1 MHYVCDAPGGKT
13 WFRIETEA
21 EALRE
26 SEMMRH
32 AVEKYDRR
40 EREKAAQSFRPR
52 SNVFFE
58 QEIGFREH
66 IHREMPLFL
75 TLRDDDGDALATAM
89 LPPSGREDRSFRTII
104 VAGKT
109 MIPIC
114 NARTRSRH
122 WPGITAS
129 RWNGPVATRIAA
141 IEAAELRRDLDGYD
155 LRAFASAAHDILA
168 GAPGP
173 EGRQRV
179 CDLMRDALR
188 DPGFVASVLGDATPE
203 RQILYEDP
211 ELGFCILA
219 HNYKGAKQSP
229 PHDHGPSWAIYG
241 QASGETL
248 MSDWALVEPA
258 TEDRPGRVRH
268 VRDYALTPGMATSQ
282 RGRPALSPSR
292 RPNTTNPHRRDEH
305 GRGAAGNYQ
314 PV

>member
-1 MHYVCDAPGGKT
+1 M
-13 WFRIETEA
+13 
-21 EALRE
+21 
-26 SEMMRH
+26 S
-32 AVEKYDRR
+32 
-40 EREKAAQSFRPR
+40 
-52 SNVFFE
+52 
-58 QEIGFREH
+58 
-66 IHREMPLFL
+66 
-75 TLRDDDGDALATAM
+75 
-89 LPPSGREDRSFRTII
+89 
-104 VAGKT
+104 
-109 MIPIC
+109 
-114 NARTRSRH
+114 
-122 WPGITAS
+122 
-129 RWNGPVATRIAA
+129 
-141 IEAAELRRDLDGYD
+141 YD

-241 QASGETL
+241 QARGETL

-268 VRDYALTPGMATSQ
+268 VRDYALTPGMA
-282 RGRPALSPSR
+282 
-292 RPNTTNPHRRDEH
+292 
-305 GRGAAGNYQ
+305 
-314 PV
+314 